1 MKVDREVEK
10 LRTGEHRQATVA
22 VKSSFIN
29 KIAMKKIKSI
39 YNDRWIEVEK
49 DNKTSQTNSAND

>member
-22 VKSSFIN
+22 VKSRFIN
-29 KIAMKKIKSI
+29 KMAMKKIKSI

-49 DNKTSQTNSAND
+49 DN